1 MRNKNKDNYF
11 QKNNTVIT
19 GESRSKAKEK
29 TSEEIEKETAYF
41 FENGGEVKYISSTDT
56 VPGSRKV
63 RVPGLLKC

>member
-41 FENGGEVKYISSTDT
+41 FEMAERSNILAVQILYQVAGKFVSQVY
-56 VPGSRKV
+56 
-63 RVPGLLKC
+63 